1 MNETPIDWKKYLIVF
16 LFTVGL
22 FLSASY
28 VSNYFSNKKV
38 DQLKAIQDSISIDIL
53 SSETQFSLL
62 SELSC
67 KNISDS
73 VLSQE
78 LSDLGNKLEWG
89 QQNLGASDTVS
100 YLKKYYSLLEIK
112 DYLLNK
118 NISTRCKTK
127 AAFILYFYTTKDYCS
142 ECEKQSLAL
151 SSLRDKY
158 PELRVYSFD
167 YSIDLSAVKAM
178 LQIYKIKDTELP
190 AMVIDDNVLT
200 GFHGTDELDSRVQES
215 FKLIDATVSTKS
227 TNSTKAATKKTP
239 KFRFFPQ
246 KLLICILF

>member
-1 MNETPIDWKKYLIVF
+1 MNSNNIDWKKYLIVF
-16 LFTVGL
+16 LFTVGI
-22 FLSASY
+22 FLVASY
-28 VSNYFSNKKV
+28 ISNYLSNKKV

-73 VLSQE
+73 ILSGE

-89 QQNLGASDTVS
+89 QQNLGMTDTVS

-112 DYLLNK
+112 DYLLTRQ
-118 NISTRCKTK
+118 ISTRCKTK
-127 AAFILYFYTTKDYCS
+127 AEFILYFYTTAENCS
-142 ECEKQSLAL
+142 QCEKEGLVL

-167 YSIDLSAVKAM
+167 YSIDLSAVKSM
-178 LQIYKIKDTELP
+178 IQIYKVKDTALP
-190 AMVIDDNVLT
+190 ALVIDDELLT
-200 GFHGTDELDSRVQES
+200 GFHSIEDLSSRVQNS
-215 FKLIDATVSTKS
+215 FKLQETTVK
-227 TNSTKAATKKTP
+227 
-239 KFRFFPQ
+239 
-246 KLLICILF
+246 

>member
-1 MNETPIDWKKYLIVF
+1 MTENPIDWKKYVIVF

-28 VSNYFSNKKV
+28 VSNYFGNKKI
-38 DQLKAIQDSISIDIL
+38 DQLKLIQDKISIDIL

-73 VLSQE
+73 VISGE
-78 LSDLGNKLEWG
+78 LGELGRKLEWG
-89 QQNLGASDTVS
+89 QENLGMTDTVS

-112 DYLLNK
+112 DYLLTK
-118 NISTRCKTK
+118 KISARCNTK
-127 AAFILYFYTTKDYCS
+127 SAFILYFYTTAENCS
-142 ECEKQSLAL
+142 ECEKQGLAL
-151 SSLRDKY
+151 SALRDKY

-178 LQIYKIKDTELP
+178 LQIYKIEDTKLP
-190 AMVIDDNVLT
+190 ALVIDEDVLT
-200 GFHGTDELDSRVQES
+200 GFHSIDELEIRVKES
-215 FKLIDATVSTKS
+215 FKLQETKPEE
-227 TNSTKAATKKTP
+227 AE
-239 KFRFFPQ
+239 
-246 KLLICILF
+246 